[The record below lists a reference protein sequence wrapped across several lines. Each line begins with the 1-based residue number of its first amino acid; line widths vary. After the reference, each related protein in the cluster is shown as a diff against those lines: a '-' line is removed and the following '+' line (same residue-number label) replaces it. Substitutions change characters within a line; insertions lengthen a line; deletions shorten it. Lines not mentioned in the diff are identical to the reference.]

1 MAAAAALA
9 AAAPSA
15 LFSQTEPGMWEV
27 ARNGLPPVRLCLADP
42 SALTQFEHRDS
53 SCTRNLIRDTGAEAV
68 VHYTCKGGGF
78 GQSSATLLTPR
89 SLRIQTQG
97 ISAGLPFKYTFQARR
112 VGTC

>member
-1 MAAAAALA
+1 
-9 AAAPSA
+9 
-15 LFSQTEPGMWEV
+15 MWEV
-27 ARNGLPPVRLCLADP
+27 AKNGAKLTRLCLADP
-42 SALTQFEHRDS
+42 SALTQFEHRGA
-53 SCTRNLIRDTGAEAV
+53 SCTRNLIRDSGAEAV
-68 VHYTCKGGGF
+68 VHYSCKGGGF